1 VTADD
6 LRARFDAPDALGI
19 GLEEELFLLD
29 PETLDLLPRA
39 REVIE
44 RTEGDPRFKL
54 ELPAS
59 QLEIVTPPS
68 PDVQSAVAAVGAA
81 RRDLAAA
88 AAPFGRLMTA
98 GAHPTAAELGVLTD
112 DPRYQRTLDEYG
124 ERARRQLV
132 AGLHVHVS
140 LGGAE
145 RTLAVY
151 NALRS
156 YLPELAALAANAPFH
171 AGRDTGLAS
180 IRPTIAVH
188 LQRQGIPPAIPSWE
202 WFAEALQW
210 GKATDTVPDAR
221 RWWFELRLHATYG
234 TLELRAPDAQSSLE
248 AVHGVAA
255 FAYDLIHALAARFD
269 AGEALPVHDA
279 WRIEENRW
287 AAMRDGVTGTL
298 ADLETGERVP
308 TRELLRSRLETPH
321 PATEALIEA
330 NGAIRTRS
338 IGLERAAEYLADQFI
353 A

>member
-1 VTADD
+1 MEPRRVLTADE
-6 LRARFDAPDALGI
+6 LRARFDHPDTLGV

-29 PETLDLLPRA
+29 GETLDLLPRA

-44 RTEGDPRFKL
+44 STGGDPRFKL

-59 QLEIVTPPS
+59 QMEIVTPPC
-68 PDVQSAVAAVGAA
+68 PDVESAVAALAAA
-81 RRDLAAA
+81 RRDLAEV
-88 AAPFGRLMTA
+88 AAPLGRLMTA
-98 GAHPTAAELGVLTD
+98 GVHPTAAELGVLTD

-156 YLPELAALAANAPFH
+156 HLPELAALAANAPFH

-202 WFAEALQW
+202 WFAQALRW
-210 GKATDTVPDAR
+210 GQTSDTVPDAR
-221 RWWFELRLHATYG
+221 RWWFELRLHATY
-234 TLELRAPDAQSSLE
+234 
-248 AVHGVAA
+248 
-255 FAYDLIHALAARFD
+255 
-269 AGEALPVHDA
+269 
-279 WRIEENRW
+279 
-287 AAMRDGVTGTL
+287 
-298 ADLETGERVP
+298 
-308 TRELLRSRLETPH
+308 
-321 PATEALIEA
+321 
-330 NGAIRTRS
+330 
-338 IGLERAAEYLADQFI
+338 
-353 A
+353 